1 MQDNYFQFTG
11 HYYQQTFGTIIWGT
25 RYHRCWRIFSWLFWK
40 HDCLSIFPKVWIRY
54 VNDIFCVMKKNTVD
68 RMNQR
73 HNTIKFTYEVE
84 DNETL
89 CFLDTFNIYRKST
102 ATSRY
107 IPIKSHHSNQH
118 KQPSTP

>member
-11 HYYQQTFGTIIWGT
+11 HYYQQTFGTIMGNALSPLLANIFMTVLET
-25 RYHRCWRIFSWLFWK
+25 R
-40 HDCLSIFPKVWIRY
+40 LSKLKIFPKVWIRY
-54 VNDIFCVMKKNTVD
+54 VNDIFCVMKKNTID
-68 RMNQR
+68 RMKQR

-89 CFLDTFNIYRKST
+89 CFEDTFNIYRKPT

-107 IPIKSHHSNQH
+107 IPIEG
-118 KQPSTP
+118 QPSTP